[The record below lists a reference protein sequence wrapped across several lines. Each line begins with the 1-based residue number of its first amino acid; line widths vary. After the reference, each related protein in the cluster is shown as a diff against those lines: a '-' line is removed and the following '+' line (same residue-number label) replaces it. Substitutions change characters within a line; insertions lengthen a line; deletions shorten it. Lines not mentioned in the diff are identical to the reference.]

1 MKTTKLRS
9 FAVIA
14 IALSIVSATALA
26 IPANAATATD
36 TAHYIT
42 INATGSTSVVPD
54 AVRINATVS
63 VLGASS
69 KLALAD
75 ASKASAAVRAA
86 LVANKVSAKDFSTQS
101 ITVYPEYTYPA
112 NSNPVISGYRA
123 SQSFNIVVRAT
134 ATAGD
139 VVDSIIE
146 AAGDNVQI
154 NGVSPFVSDD
164 AKATITART
173 AAIAQAKAKA
183 KAYTKLLG
191 IKLGKVIYVEESS
204 TPIAYPIYGMTAK
217 ADGVATQV
225 DLGEQKVTVSVTV
238 RWAIS

>member
-1 MKTTKLRS
+1 MKLKKLRS
-9 FAVIA
+9 IA
-14 IALSIVSATALA
+14 ATTIPLSLVSATALA

-42 INATGSTSVVPD
+42 ISATGSTSVVPD

-63 VLGASS
+63 VLGTSS
-69 KLALAD
+69 KAALTA
-75 ASKASAAVRAA
+75 ASITSGAVRAA
-86 LVANKVSAKDFSTQS
+86 LVANKVSTKDFSTQS

-112 NSNPVISGYRA
+112 NANPVISGYRA
-123 SQSFNIVVRAT
+123 TQSFNIVVRAT

-139 VVDSIIE
+139 VVDAII
-146 AAGDNVQI
+146 AAGADNVQI

-164 AKATITART
+164 AAATITART
-173 AAIAQAKAKA
+173 SAIAQAKAKA
-183 KAYTKLLG
+183 KSYTKLLG

-204 TPIAYPIYGMTAK
+204 TPISYPMYSMTAK